1 MQTENENGSST
12 SPSPYEAPQPL
23 VQNQVENAKQKR
35 RCPRGTRWS
44 VKKKRCVLR
53 EEWMADR
60 KTRKKKNSV
69 VIPTDDSVEE
79 KKEEEKE
86 MEPAKDD
93 SVEEEKEEPAKDDS
107 VEEEKKEEKE
117 EPAKDDSV
125 EEEKEEEKE
134 EPAKDDS
141 VEEEKEEEKEEP
153 AKDDSV
159 EEEKEEDVKEE
170 EKEKEPAKD
179 DSVEEEKEEDV
190 KEKEKEP
197 AKDDSVEKEETVK
210 IKKKRCPNGTRK
222 NKKGECV
229 PVNKTR
235 KTQPEQEQ
243 PQPQPQ
249 EQPQEQ
255 PTTDSPSILQK
266 ILPASVAN
274 LFTSNASET
283 KEQKKEIDEKTKENV
298 ETSQDN
304 IVEEA
309 KDNELMDIEPDV
321 QNENDKL
328 FKEELQSYNTMKKKP
343 DFNADLYPDVND
355 PNFNIKIAQ
364 KQEFKDHQY
373 NGTIANDIREKADE
387 ACESEF
393 EILPHQHFVR
403 NFMSSETP
411 YNSLLLFHELGTGK
425 TCSAIGIAEEMRSFM
440 KQTGIKRKI
449 MVIASPNVQDNFRLQ
464 LFDPAKLVF
473 FKNKWTLNT
482 CIGNALLREINPQD
496 TEGMSKEDITRRI
509 RFLIKKYYIFTGY
522 ESVESGIM
530 KENAVTIETMVK
542 EHSPELMDL
551 KPIHERDSP
560 TVIEQKQKA
569 IAKIQQLFDNRLII
583 VDEIQN
589 ILART
594 DNIDDDAKGKTKR
607 SAKILKQIATFC
619 NNTRFILLSATP
631 VYNQPDEIVS
641 LVNLMNVN
649 DNRAQVRLHQILDK
663 NGEFQPEEVNQDGQV
678 VVESGRD
685 LLKRKLIGYVSY
697 VRGENPYT
705 FPFRL
710 YPKDFDPDGD
720 HLLPSIKYPTRLLNG
735 VSINKEPA
743 KHILNNLYITTIGEH
758 QKLVYDA
765 IVQESVEKY
774 NLKEKNKFQ
783 FNILYGLNYV
793 LNMTYPVEDSG
804 EDNSKIHH
812 GTLKKCMKYEV
823 DRKDNYRIYDFEY
836 QPWVLEKYGRIFDV
850 NATLSQYSSKI
861 HSICQA
867 VQRSNGMVL
876 IYSRYL
882 EGGLLPMALALEEM
896 GLSRHCTVE
905 KNGNL
910 MKKSSTNPI
919 KPFYVKSSDSDKP
932 FLGKYAMITGT
943 TRFSPNNKR
952 DLEMVFNKNNYDGKY
967 VKVVLISEAGSEG
980 IDFKFL
986 RQIHIMDPWYN
997 ISRAEQIIGR
1007 GVRNKSHCMLPFEQ
1021 RNVEIYMHA
1030 SVNPAERDMFGSS
1043 LETADLYMYRLS
1055 EEKAIKIGQITRV
1068 MKEVAVDCLLNND
1081 QQNFNENKMNTEVMM
1096 KTSSGKEIQYRIGDK
1111 SFSSK
1116 CDYME
1121 KCEYQCSPSLGKNVD
1136 VKSLPTNTITYGL
1149 PHLQRRREIITKRI
1163 RQLFREKAFY
1173 KRDDLIR
1180 EIQLGKPYKLQE
1192 IYYILGVFLKT
1203 QEWVSYQNTI
1213 GYLVRNGNLY
1223 TFQPQKMSDVN
1234 ASMYERT
1241 NPYDYKPERVTL
1253 QVNVKKNEEVHAIEL
1268 ISQKK
1273 LRKIRK
1279 MKTSEKQFRTDSKNE
1294 TIASLSNELTE
1305 KSNTLVQPGKVRN
1318 FDEIYSYINDI
1329 LTSVKKNENTGK
1341 KENTMDE
1348 YGKAVM
1354 ILWCGD
1360 LKLRKTDLYY
1370 YIVVHLLDTM
1380 AFVEKVVCVKHFFQK
1395 ADDFLLP
1402 TVKTYTTVK
1411 EVMYS
1416 YFQSRIVRK
1425 DDLVGI
1431 VLLNKNENELY
1442 SWNESSG
1449 WNQSSSLEINKLEDS
1464 VHKKL
1469 WLIKG
1474 LQTKAIDDIENDRKM
1489 SIVGYMHYDSKGTS
1503 TMYDFKI
1510 RDMFIT
1516 RIGDRSGVFCK
1527 FKVVSNY
1534 LDPLLKQLGYD
1545 ISYRRTDKNVH
1556 MFNVDLVHVSKGA
1569 ERTVYC
1575 LLFEFLLRHLT
1586 NQKPEQVQF
1595 LSPEEGRYCQVQ
1607 NLAIDRKSKYWLDKS
1622 VQVLKTKFS
1631 KN

>member
-1 MQTENENGSST
+1 MQTINENSSST
-12 SPSPYEAPQPL
+12 ISPPSQPPEPL

-53 EEWMADR
+53 EELMADR
-60 KTRKKKNSV
+60 KTRKKKDTI
-69 VIPTDDSVEE
+69 VIPTEAT
-79 KKEEEKE
+79 KEE
-86 MEPAKDD
+86 
-93 SVEEEKEEPAKDDS
+93 SVEEEKEG
-107 VEEEKKEEKE
+107 
-117 EPAKDDSV
+117 
-125 EEEKEEEKE
+125 
-134 EPAKDDS
+134 
-141 VEEEKEEEKEEP
+141 
-153 AKDDSV
+153 
-159 EEEKEEDVKEE
+159 
-170 EKEKEPAKD
+170 EKEPAKD
-179 DSVEEEKEEDV
+179 EDPV
-190 KEKEKEP
+190 L
-197 AKDDSVEKEETVK
+197 
-210 IKKKRCPNGTRK
+210 IKKRRCPNGTRR

-229 PVNKTR
+229 PVKKTR
-235 KTQPEQEQ
+235 KVQPKPTQEPTQE
-243 PQPQPQ
+243 
-249 EQPQEQ
+249 
-255 PTTDSPSILQK
+255 PTNTESPSILQK
-266 ILPASVAN
+266 ILPAAIAN
-274 LFTSNASET
+274 IFTPNTSQSKEQT
-283 KEQKKEIDEKTKENV
+283 KESDAN
-298 ETSQDN
+298 N
-304 IVEEA
+304 NA
-309 KDNELMDIEPDV
+309 ADIENDDAADENNNQNKDEELIETEPEI
-321 QNENDKL
+321 QNENNEL
-328 FKEELQSYNTMKKKP
+328 FKEELKTYNTMKNKP

-364 KQEFKDHQY
+364 KQEFKEHQY
-373 NGTIANDIREKADE
+373 DGTIANDIREKADE

-403 NFMSSETP
+403 NFMSADTP

-551 KPIHERDSP
+551 KPVHERDSP

-594 DNIDDDAKGKTKR
+594 DNIDDEAKGKTKR

-619 NNTRFILLSATP
+619 NNTRFIQLSATP

-641 LVNLMNVN
+641 LVNLLNVN

-663 NGEFQPEEVNQDGQV
+663 NGEFQPEEVNQKGQV

-720 HLLPSIKYPTRLLNG
+720 HLLQSIKYPTRLLNG

-743 KHILNNLYITTIGEH
+743 KHILNNLYITTLSEH

-765 IVQESVEKY
+765 IVQESVDKY
-774 NLKEKNKFQ
+774 NIKEKDRFQ

-836 QPWVLEKYGRIFDV
+836 QPWVLEKHGRIFDV

-882 EGGLLPMALALEEM
+882 EGGLLPMALALEEL

-932 FLGKYAMITGT
+932 YLGKYAMITGT

-997 ISRAEQIIGR
+997 ISRCEQIIGR

-1081 QQNFNENKMNTEVMM
+1081 QQNFNENKMNKEVMI

-1173 KRDDLIR
+1173 KREEIIR
-1180 EIQLGKPYKLQE
+1180 EIQIGKPYKLQE

-1203 QEWVSYQNTI
+1203 QEWISYQNTI
-1213 GYLVRNGNLY
+1213 GYLVRNGNIY
-1223 TFQPQKMSDVN
+1223 SFQPQKISDLK
-1234 ASMYERT
+1234 ASVYERV
-1241 NPYDYKPERVTL
+1241 NQYDYKPERIML
-1253 QVNVKKNEEVHAIEL
+1253 EVNVKKNEEVNAIEL
-1268 ISQKK
+1268 LPQMKM
-1273 LRKIRK
+1273 RKIRQMN
-1279 MKTSEKQFRTDSKNE
+1279 MKSKEKHFQKDSKYEAN
-1294 TIASLSNELTE
+1294 TSLVDELTE
-1305 KSNTLVQPGKVRN
+1305 KSNSIVQQNKVKK
-1318 FDEIYSYINDI
+1318 FEDIFAYIDGVMA
-1329 LTSVKKNENTGK
+1329 SVKKNENTGK
-1341 KENTMDE
+1341 KDNTIDE

-1360 LKLRKTDLYY
+1360 LNLRKVDLYY
-1370 YIVVHLLDTM
+1370 YIVLHLLDTM
-1380 AFVEKVVCVKHFFQK
+1380 AFADKLACVIHFFQK
-1395 ADDFLLP
+1395 AEDFLLP
-1402 TVKTYTTVK
+1402 TVNTYTTVK

-1416 YFQSRIVRK
+1416 YFHSRIVRE
-1425 DDLVGI
+1425 DDIVGI

-1449 WNQSSSLEINKLEDS
+1449 WNQSTSLEINKLENS
-1464 VHKKL
+1464 LHKKL

-1474 LQTKAIDDIENDRKM
+1474 LQTKAVDDINNERKM
-1489 SIVGYMHYDSKGTS
+1489 SVVGYMHYDDKGTS

-1510 RDMFIT
+1510 RDMFIS

-1527 FKVVSNY
+1527 FKVVADY

-1545 ISYRRTDKNVH
+1545 NISYRRNNKNWHV
-1556 MFNVDLVHVSKGA
+1556 FQIDLVHVSKGA

-1575 LLFEFLLRHLT
+1575 LLYEFLLRHMT
-1586 NQKPEQVQF
+1586 YQTPELIQF
-1595 LSPEEGRYCQVQ
+1595 LSPEEGRYCNVQ
-1607 NLAIDRKSKYWLDKS
+1607 KLGIDKKSKNWLDKTF
-1622 VQVLKTKFS
+1622 QALKTKFS